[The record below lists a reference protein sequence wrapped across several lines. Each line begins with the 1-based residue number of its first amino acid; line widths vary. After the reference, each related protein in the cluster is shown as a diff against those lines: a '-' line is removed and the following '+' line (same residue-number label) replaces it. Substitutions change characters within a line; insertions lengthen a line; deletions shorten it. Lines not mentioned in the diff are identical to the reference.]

1 MRMSVNSIAS
11 SINIKNLWKYKGDE
25 GMVMQ
30 KDDSIKQDLRK
41 KLAIKLERI
50 VDEDEEPEDRIMRKS
65 SSSKGKKKKVESSEI
80 NNYWEKA
87 SNAADVDRVEAA
99 INERMDDIAH

>member
-50 VDEDEEPEDRIMRKS
+50 VDEDEEAEDRIMRKS
-65 SSSKGKKKKVESSEI
+65 SSSKGKKKVESYEI

>member
-1 MRMSVNSIAS
+1 
-11 SINIKNLWKYKGDE
+11 
-25 GMVMQ
+25 MVMQ

-50 VDEDEEPEDRIMRKS
+50 VDEDEEAEDRIMRKS
-65 SSSKGKKKKVESSEI
+65 SSSKGKKKVESSEI

>member
-1 MRMSVNSIAS
+1 
-11 SINIKNLWKYKGDE
+11 
-25 GMVMQ
+25 MVMQ

-50 VDEDEEPEDRIMRKS
+50 VDEDEEAEDRIMRKS
-65 SSSKGKKKKVESSEI
+65 SSLKGKKKVESSEI

-87 SNAADVDRVEAA
+87 SNVADVDRVEAA